1 MSAGTKQSVE
11 SNRVDKKKY
20 RDGEKMQRN
29 QVLGTRL
36 TRTMVNSLRLGDLLF
51 IEFSETTRWP

>member
-1 MSAGTKQSVE
+1 
-11 SNRVDKKKY
+11 
-20 RDGEKMQRN
+20 MQRN

-36 TRTMVNSLRLGDLLF
+36 TRNMVNSLRLGDLLF